1 MFGTNGWPRSAAPT
15 NVSRVPLPNGTR
27 ETLNKACV
35 ARLPCAV
42 LGLCAYG

>member
-1 MFGTNGWPRSAAPT
+1 MKFVGPPLQMFH
-15 NVSRVPLPNGTR
+15 VSRSSNGTR
-27 ETLNKACV
+27 ETLNRACV